1 MYTPLYIKTENS
13 LLSSYIRIPSLVKE
27 AARLGYKA
35 LTITDMHMFGV
46 MEFYYA
52 CLENNIKPV
61 IGMEVKFEDYIFV
74 LYAKNKEGY
83 KNLCHIETIIS
94 STSITL
100 DELKKYSSSL
110 ICILPFSS
118 RNLFLKFD
126 FYSDIYFGYQNDDEY
141 NKLDGK
147 NSLYMSEVLSLNKED
162 TVYLKYLEA
171 IKKGILVSDVDYFYE
186 EFYLKTIED
195 YKKIDH
201 DFDLNIKVFSDINIV
216 IEKEDNLLAEYDTNG
231 IKPYDYLKKL
241 CKEGLKRRFGEV
253 VPRVYMERLKYELE
267 VIEKMGFSNYFLV
280 VQDYVL
286 YAKKNGILVGPGR
299 GSAAGSFVSYVLG
312 ITDID
317 PIRYNLLF
325 ERFLNP
331 ERVTMPDI
339 DVDFL
344 DSRRE
349 EVINYC
355 KEKYGLKRTSGIIT
369 FGTLASKQAIRDVFR
384 TLNLDSDIV
393 SKELSS
399 HLSLEDNFKNNVKLQ
414 NYLKNN
420 LDAFNA
426 YKIASKLEGLKR
438 HTSIHAA
445 GVVISKIDLDNVVPL
460 YMHNGMYVTGYSM
473 NYLENLGLLKMD
485 FLGLKN
491 LNIIDQILRDLKN
504 DGISV
509 DLNKI
514 PLNDKKTLKIFYDVD
529 TKGIFQFESDG
540 MMSFLRKLKPNC
552 FEDIY
557 AALALYRPGPMGSID
572 SYIARKE
579 NREHVNY
586 YDARLEK
593 ILKPTYGILI
603 YQEQIM
609 QVANV
614 MASYSYG
621 EADILRRA
629 MSKKKEDII
638 LKEKDKFISR
648 SIKNGYSLEV
658 AREVYAFILKF
669 ASYGFNKAHSVAYA
683 MISYQMAY
691 LKAYYP
697 AYFIRSLLN
706 MSIGSSS
713 MTREYLTLARNHK
726 IKILPP
732 DVNLSDKTY
741 KVVDNSILY
750 PLYNIKNVGSVS
762 TNVIINERASKP
774 FSDIYDFVSRTFKLG
789 VDRGVLTS
797 LIFSGALDSFGLTRK
812 TLINSLDAIVNYGEM
827 LTYLDKE
834 YALAPLIVN
843 EDEYPK
849 TTLMEQEREVFGFY
863 LTHNPVSDLKAKNNI
878 LVSLNDLKKY
888 FDKNIKFIACVKK
901 KREIT
906 TKKNEVM
913 CFLTFEDEESEIE
926 GVIFPNV
933 YKNLVLEKD
942 AIYLINAHI
951 ERRYDSYQAVVT
963 QIKRLDG

>member
-1 MYTPLYIKTENS
+1 MYTPLYVKTENS
-13 LLSSYIRIPSLVKE
+13 LLSSYIKIDSLISE
-27 AARLGYKA
+27 AKNRGYKA

-46 MEFYYA
+46 MEFYNA
-52 CLENNIKPV
+52 CIDNGIKPV
-61 IGMEVKFEDYIFV
+61 IGMEIEYEGYKYV

-94 STSITL
+94 SKNITL
-100 DELKKYSSSL
+100 DELKEFSSSL
-110 ICILPFSS
+110 ICILPFKSIS
-118 RNLFLKFD
+118 LNDSFKFYKD
-126 FYSDIYFGYQNDDEY
+126 LYIGYQNDDEY
-141 NKLDGK
+141 SKIESSNT
-147 NSLYMSEVLSLNKED
+147 LYMNEILSLNKND
-162 TVYLKYLEA
+162 TIFLKYLEA
-171 IKKGILVSDVDYFYE
+171 IRKGVLVKDIETNYE
-186 EFYLKTIED
+186 DFYLREEDD

-201 DFDLNIKVFSDINIV
+201 DFEVNSKIFEEVDIV
-216 IEKEDNLLAEYDTNG
+216 IEKEDNLLASYDTGG
-231 IKPYDYLKKL
+231 IPAYDYLKKL
-241 CKEGLKRRFGEV
+241 CKNGLKRIFGETI
-253 VPRVYMERLKYELE
+253 PRVYMERLKYELE

-317 PIRYNLLF
+317 PIKYNLLF

-349 EVINYC
+349 EVIKYVL
-355 KEKYGLKRTSGIIT
+355 EKYGLKRTSGIIT

-384 TLNLDSDIV
+384 TLNLESDTV
-393 SKELSS
+393 SKELISN
-399 HLSLEDNFKNNVKLQ
+399 LSLEDNFKRNVKLQ
-414 NYLKNN
+414 NYLKE
-420 LDAFNA
+420 DREVFNA

-445 GVVISKIDLDNVVPL
+445 GVIISKIDLDNIVPL

-491 LNIIDQILRDLKN
+491 LNIIDQILKDLAN
-504 DGISV
+504 DGIKV

-514 PLNDKKTLKIFYDVD
+514 PLNDNKTLHLFNTAN
-529 TKGIFQFESDG
+529 TKGIFQFESQG
-540 MMSFLRKLKPNC
+540 MINFLKKLKVSS

-557 AALALYRPGPMGSID
+557 AALALYRPGPMGNID
-572 SYIARKE
+572 TYIARKE
-579 NREHVNY
+579 GREKINY
-586 YDARLEK
+586 YDSRLEA

-648 SIKNGYSLEV
+648 SVKNGYSLAV
-658 AREVYAFILKF
+658 ASEVYDFILRF

-691 LKAYYP
+691 LKAHYP
-697 AYFIRSLLN
+697 AYFVRSLLN
-706 MSIGSSS
+706 MSIGSTS
-713 MTREYLTLARNHK
+713 MTREYLSLLRSNK

-732 DVNLSDKTY
+732 DINLSGKNY
-741 KVVDNSILY
+741 KVVGNCVLY
-750 PLYNIKNVGSVS
+750 PLYNIKNVGINSV
-762 TNVIINERASKP
+762 NVIIEERGKCP
-774 FSDIYDFVSRTFKLG
+774 FTDIFDFVSRTFKLG
-789 VDRGVLTS
+789 IDRGILTN
-797 LIFSGALDSFGLTRK
+797 LIFSGAFDSFGFTRK
-812 TLINSLDAIVNYGEM
+812 SLISSLDAIINYGEV
-827 LTYLDKE
+827 LTYLDRE
-834 YALAPLIVN
+834 YALAPLIEN
-843 EDEYPK
+843 MEEYNPNI
-849 TTLMEQEREVFGFY
+849 LMEQEREVFGFY
-863 LTHNPVSDLKAKNNI
+863 LTHNPITDFKEKNKINI
-878 LVSLNDLKKY
+878 SLNDIKNY
-888 FDKNIKFIACVKK
+888 FDKNIRIIARIKK
-901 KREIT
+901 KRDIN

-913 CFLTFEDEESEIE
+913 CFVTLEDEEGEIE
-926 GVIFPNV
+926 GVLFPRV
-933 YKNLVLEKD
+933 YKDIKVDID
-942 AIYLINAHI
+942 AIYLIDAHI
-951 ERRYDSYQAVVT
+951 EKRYDSYQAVINK
-963 QIKRLDG
+963 IKRMDG